1 MLFCRCVC
9 SLTGLGIHAGKDSV
23 PRLQINPYS
32 YLMGLW
38 VSPLQLH
45 DLHFADLWESLSF
58 SCSYCALLGV
68 TFRKCLNIL
77 NSIGCCY
84 FTCLF
89 IYLGIFCWR
98 HAEVSIPLS
107 QHSHLHF
114 FFVFTW
120 NANRKDTAGVIPMAA
135 AIQKFTPFACLAQIR
150 GLGPFCTQCMVQPG
164 SSPDGSAH
172 SRPSEYSIY
181 LGENLTV

>member
-9 SLTGLGIHAGKDSV
+9 SLTGLGIYAGKDSV
-23 PRLQINPYS
+23 SRLQINPYS

-38 VSPLQLH
+38 VSPLQFH

-77 NSIGCCY
+77 NSLGCCY

-114 FFVFTW
+114 FFLFLPEMQTGRTRLGWSQWLLPYRNSPRLPVW
-120 NANRKDTAGVIPMAA
+120 RRLGGWGLSVPSAWSSQAA
-135 AIQKFTPFACLAQIR
+135 AQMGA
-150 GLGPFCTQCMVQPG
+150 
-164 SSPDGSAH
+164 
-172 SRPSEYSIY
+172 
-181 LGENLTV
+181 LTAAPVNIAFI

>member
-9 SLTGLGIHAGKDSV
+9 SLTGLGIYAGKNSV
-23 PRLQINPYS
+23 SRLQINPYS

-38 VSPLQLH
+38 VSPLQFH
-45 DLHFADLWESLSF
+45 DLHFADLWESLGF

-114 FFVFTW
+114 FFFLPEMQTGRTRLGWSQWLLPYRNSPCLHVW
-120 NANRKDTAGVIPMAA
+120 CRLGGWGLSVPSAWSSQAA
-135 AIQKFTPFACLAQIR
+135 AQMGA
-150 GLGPFCTQCMVQPG
+150 
-164 SSPDGSAH
+164 
-172 SRPSEYSIY
+172 
-181 LGENLTV
+181 LTAAPVNIAFI